1 MSAPPPETRRPEGQV
16 DPERENPVRA
26 WATSARIAMV
36 LAVVLIA
43 LFVLAILILD
53 PDLLRRWLS
62 VDETSRLFGG
72 PTPSL

>member
-1 MSAPPPETRRPEGQV
+1 
-16 DPERENPVRA
+16 
-26 WATSARIAMV
+26 MV